1 MKMSLQNRIGLVL
14 AAVVGVSVAALAFN
28 HTSQAAG
35 NAPGDLS
42 VSCGPS
48 QQAMVQ
54 RTGSGESAQVH
65 VSCVETSALQQEVRY
80 APQPTGQPVPVTYA
94 PAAQAVAPAVMYA
107 ATAPALAPTPAVMY
121 AATAPAPAQAV
132 MYAPQPVAHPAPVAR
147 AATAPRARQVDRE
160 PSLKKRLL
168 IIGGTSGA
176 GAGIGALI
184 GGRKGALIGAA
195 IGGGGAAIVDQ
206 VKH

>member
-1 MKMSLQNRIGLVL
+1 MEMSLQNRIGLVL

-28 HTSQAAG
+28 HTSPAAG

-54 RTGSGESAQVH
+54 RTGSRESAQVH

-80 APQPTGQPVPVTYA
+80 APQPTGHPVPVTYA
-94 PAAQAVAPAVMYA
+94 PAAPATVPAV
-107 ATAPALAPTPAVMY
+107 
-121 AATAPAPAQAV
+121 TAPAPTPAV
-132 MYAPQPVAHPAPVAR
+132 MYAPQPVAQPAPVVR

>member
-1 MKMSLQNRIGLVL
+1 MEMSLQNRIGLVL

-54 RTGSGESAQVH
+54 RTGTGAAAQVH
-65 VSCVETSALQQEVRY
+65 VSCVETAALQQDVRY

-94 PAAQAVAPAVMYA
+94 PAAPAVVPALTYAAAAPAQA
-107 ATAPALAPTPAVMY
+107 PAVMY
-121 AATAPAPAQAV
+121 AATAPAPAV
-132 MYAPQPVAHPAPVAR
+132 MYAPQPVAQPAPVAR
-147 AATAPRARQVDRE
+147 AATAPRARQVERE
-160 PSLKKRLL
+160 PSLTQRLL
-168 IIGGTSGA
+168 IIGA
-176 GAGIGALI
+176 
-184 GGRKGALIGAA
+184 
-195 IGGGGAAIVDQ
+195 
-206 VKH
+206 

>member
-1 MKMSLQNRIGLVL
+1 MEMSLQNRIGLVL
-14 AAVVGVSVAALAFN
+14 AVVVGISVAALAFN
-28 HTSQAAG
+28 HTSSAAG
-35 NAPGDLS
+35 SALGDLS

-65 VSCVETSALQQEVRY
+65 VSCVEASALQQDVRY
-80 APQPTGQPVPVTYA
+80 APQAAAQPAPVTYA
-94 PAAQAVAPAVMYA
+94 PAAPAVLPAMTYA
-107 ATAPALAPTPAVMY
+107 AAAPAPTP
-121 AATAPAPAQAV
+121 AV
-132 MYAPQPVAHPAPVAR
+132 MYAPQPVAQPAPAVR
-147 AATAPRARQVDRE
+147 TATAPRARTVERE